1 MNVRDYTF
9 SIAIGTAITLIATI
23 VTGGFF
29 FGRLYERINT
39 ELSLNAEF
47 RSAGKVLNGYQ
58 PTPEEI
64 KSLAACVLTQ
74 VEDQILV
81 KKPEMQRIKIVDYDP
96 QGSVP
101 DGVDTMIK
109 PVS

>member
-1 MNVRDYTF
+1 MFLTF
-9 SIAIGTAITLIATI
+9 FPLPMSETTSPELATL
-23 VTGGFF
+23 
-29 FGRLYERINT
+29 
-39 ELSLNAEF
+39 
-47 RSAGKVLNGYQ
+47 AGKVLNGYQ

-109 PVS
+109 PVSD